1 MHELKFRIHR
11 PKYSALEF
19 LTSDRFAELDWDA
32 NGEVT
37 FSEFLFAFMQWVGI
51 EDSEAEASA
60 EEKARRS
67 AAVTTK

>member
-1 MHELKFRIHR
+1 MWRSAGASPQLS
-11 PKYSALEF
+11 SALEF

-51 EDSEAEASA
+51 EDSEAEATA
-60 EEKARRS
+60 EEKARAMMTR
-67 AAVTTK
+67 